1 LSATFRFGTE
11 LVPGY
16 KIVGE
21 ITAGTSATIYRA
33 QDAAG
38 NQVAIKLLSEY
49 SSMVAEKLTKRLGKP
64 WEGPRIASLSHPNI
78 VKVFRH
84 GKTGD
89 RYYIV
94 MEYLP
99 GGNLGL
105 LLQYQDDPLKGRR
118 LDIVKQ
124 IGRALAYVHSK
135 GIIHRDM
142 YPRNILFTSD
152 GVPKLIDFGVAMQKG
167 DRLRDTG
174 VRTGRPRYMAPEV
187 IKNNTFSELSDIFA
201 FGITIFDTFGGRN
214 PITATDRSVA
224 LLKQLEV
231 ELPPIRQFNPAASQD
246 LERLIQKATQKD
258 MALRF
263 RTMEELLRALN
274 ALPPS
279 DSNL

>member
-1 LSATFRFGTE
+1 M
-11 LVPGY
+11 PGY